1 MMRSP
6 AGEPAAAMVTME
18 RVAVY
23 IMAGGRSS
31 RFGSDK
37 ARALVDGVPMLLR
50 IAGELSPVTSSITV
64 VAGTA
69 GKYDDLGLR
78 TIADRH
84 PGQGPL
90 AGLHASMLDALPASW
105 LLLVS
110 CDLIAVRRGWV
121 DMLMAAQRPEVRAI
135 AFRHDRWEPLL
146 ALYSTA
152 LLDEVTGRLEREE
165 LAMQRLLDGVDAT
178 ALPLPTDWPALCHVN
193 TPAELAEYARKN
205 RQDEGG
211 CRG

>member
-1 MMRSP
+1 MDGIP
-6 AGEPAAAMVTME
+6 
-18 RVAVY
+18 VY

-50 IAGELSPVTSSITV
+50 IAGELSPVASSITV
-64 VAGTA
+64 VADQA
-69 GKYDDLGLR
+69 GKYEDLGLR

-90 AGLHASMLDALPASW
+90 AGLHASMLDAQPAPW
-105 LLLVS
+105 LLLAS
-110 CDLIAVRRGWV
+110 CDLIAVRRRWV
-121 DMLMAAQRPEVRAI
+121 DLLMAARGAEVRAI

-152 LLDEVTGRLEREE
+152 LLDEMTVRLERKD
-165 LAMQRLLDGVDAT
+165 LAMQRLLDGVQAT
-178 ALPLPTDWPALCHVN
+178 ALPLPADWPALCHVN
-193 TPAELAEYARKN
+193 TPAELAEYERMK
-205 RQDEGG
+205 RQEKGAG
-211 CRG
+211 